1 MAKQDTSR
9 FPRQGRATSAVVSG
23 GRDNKTGRET
33 WHITENGEQRT
44 LTTSAS
50 SVAMIEEATE
60 VFSEALKRLAKK

>member
-9 FPRQGRATSAVVSG
+9 LPRQGRAPSAVISG
-23 GRDNKTGRET
+23 GRSDKTGRET
-33 WHITENGEQRT
+33 WHIMEDGERRT

-50 SVAMIEEATE
+50 SVAMIEEAAE